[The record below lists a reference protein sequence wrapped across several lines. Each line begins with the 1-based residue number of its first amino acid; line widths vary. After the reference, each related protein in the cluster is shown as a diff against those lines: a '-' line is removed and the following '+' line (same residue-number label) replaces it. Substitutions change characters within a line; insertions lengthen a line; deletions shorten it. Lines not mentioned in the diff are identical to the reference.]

1 MNKIME
7 MCMCIHTCDPEFN
20 KFKGKTEKET
30 QLHQGCGVRG
40 EEKGE
45 KKEGEKE
52 SRKKM
57 KEREGKSVLRVAQ
70 HL

>member
-1 MNKIME
+1 

-30 QLHQGCGVRG
+30 QLHQGCGVRS